1 MQTID
6 INGAQLGYVETGS
19 GESPIVFVHGWSC
32 DHTFFAPQADHFST
46 THRCVSVDLR
56 GHRGLDA
63 PRGSATIPTHAA
75 DVVGLCEALGI
86 ERPVIA
92 GHSMG
97 GSIAL
102 EMAAQNPVLPAA
114 LVLVDPAF
122 PLPSDAIAQ
131 LEAFVGALESP
142 DYQTAARGFIEQG
155 LFMPTDDEA
164 LRGQI
169 IETML
174 DTPQDVMVS
183 EMKSV
188 AEWGASRQSHA
199 WTLPVIN
206 IPAGQPVADPESLGQ
221 RCTNLETVNTP
232 GVGHFNQLLAP
243 HAVNQAMKTFLTQ
256 Q

>member
-1 MQTID
+1 MQTIA
-6 INGAQLGYVETGS
+6 INGAQLGYVESGS

-32 DHTFFAPQADHFST
+32 DHTFFAPQTEHFSP

-63 PRGSATIPTHAA
+63 PTGSATIPTHAA

-97 GSIAL
+97 GCIAL
-102 EMAAQNPVLPAA
+102 EMAAQNPALPAA

-122 PLPSDAIAQ
+122 PLPSKAIAQ
-131 LEAFVGALESP
+131 LVSFVGALESP
-142 DYQTAARGFIEQG
+142 EYQTAARGFIEQA

-174 DTPQDVMVS
+174 DARQDVMVS

-188 AEWGASRQSHA
+188 AEWSASRQSHA

-206 IPAGQPVADPESLGQ
+206 IPCGQPVADPESLGQ

-243 HAVNQAMKTFLTQ
+243 DAVNEAMRTFLARQ
-256 Q
+256 